1 MSAHSLWDNLFFDFL
16 QLNNIKNIPMLEQSV
31 ILLQIIFIDIVMA
44 ADNAIII
51 GLVAANYAPENR
63 KKIIAFGVAAA
74 FIFRV
79 IFAVGAT
86 TMMSFPAFKLIGGIL
101 LIWVIYNLRND
112 LFGKSKKVRS
122 PGLKSKEARSFSSG
136 VYQVLIA
143 DITLSLD
150 NVLGVAGAAKQHY
163 PLLVIGL
170 LLSVVLIGTLASYFA
185 TYIKKHTWLGWVG
198 IGVILIVA
206 MQLIVGGLDS
216 IGIITINENF
226 RILFHV

>member
-1 MSAHSLWDNLFFDFL
+1 MT
-16 QLNNIKNIPMLEQSV
+16 LEQPI

-51 GLVAANYAPENR
+51 GLIAANYSPNNR

-79 IFAVGAT
+79 IFALSAT
-86 TMMSFPAFKLIGGIL
+86 FLLTISWMKILGGIL
-101 LIWVIYNLRND
+101 LIWVINNLRQD
-112 LFGKSKKVRS
+112 LFEPKKIRS
-122 PGLKSKEARSFSSG
+122 PRLKSKESKTFGMG

-150 NVLGVAGAAKQHY
+150 NVLGVAGAAKNY
-163 PLLVIGL
+163 PGLLIFGL

-185 TYIKKHTWLGWVG
+185 KFIKENRWLGWVG
-198 IGVILIVA
+198 IGIILIVA
-206 MQLIVGGLDS
+206 MQLIVGGLDNL
-216 IGIITINENF
+216 GVITINEDF

>member
-1 MSAHSLWDNLFFDFL
+1 MTLD
-16 QLNNIKNIPMLEQSV
+16 QPI

-51 GLVAANYAPENR
+51 GLIAANYSPDNR

-79 IFAVGAT
+79 VFALSAT
-86 TMMSFPAFKLIGGIL
+86 FLLTIPWMKLVGGIL
-101 LIWVIYNLRND
+101 LIWVINNLRQD
-112 LFGKSKKVRS
+112 LFETKKVRS
-122 PGLKSKEARSFSSG
+122 PRLKSKESKSFGRG
-136 VYQVLIA
+136 VYQVLVA

-163 PLLVIGL
+163 SLLVFGL

-185 TYIKKHTWLGWVG
+185 KYIKENRWLGWVG
-198 IGVILIVA
+198 IGIVLIVA
-206 MQLIVGGLDS
+206 IQLIVSGLANLE
-216 IGIITINENF
+216 IITINENF
-226 RILFHV
+226 RTLFHV

>member
-1 MSAHSLWDNLFFDFL
+1 MSFEEP
-16 QLNNIKNIPMLEQSV
+16 I

-51 GLVAANYAPENR
+51 GLVAASFAPENR

-74 FIFRV
+74 FVFRIV
-79 IFAVGAT
+79 FALSAT
-86 TMMSFPAFKLIGGIL
+86 YLLEIAWFKLVGWIL
-101 LIWVIYNLRND
+101 LIWVIYNLRKD
-112 LFGKSKKVRS
+112 LFETKKIRS
-122 PGLKSKEARSFSSG
+122 PSLKSKESVSFSSG

-163 PLLVIGL
+163 YLLIIGL

-185 TYIKKHTWLGWVG
+185 KYIKEHRWLGYVG
-198 IGVILIVA
+198 IGIILIVA
-206 MQLIVGGLDS
+206 IQLIVGGLDNLKV
-216 IGIITINENF
+216 IQINENF
-226 RILFHV
+226 KILFHI

>member
-1 MSAHSLWDNLFFDFL
+1 MT
-16 QLNNIKNIPMLEQSV
+16 LEQPI

-51 GLVAANYAPENR
+51 GLIAANYSPDNR

-79 IFAVGAT
+79 VFALSAT
-86 TMMSFPAFKLIGGIL
+86 FLLTIPWMKLVGGIL
-101 LIWVIYNLRND
+101 LIWVINNLRQD
-112 LFGKSKKVRS
+112 LFETKKVRS
-122 PGLKSKEARSFSSG
+122 PRLKSKESKSFGRG
-136 VYQVLIA
+136 VYQVLVA

-163 PLLVIGL
+163 GLLIVGL

-185 TYIKKHTWLGWVG
+185 NYIKKHTWLGWVG
-198 IGVILIVA
+198 IIVILIVA
-206 MQLIVGGLDS
+206 IQLIVGGLDS
-216 IGIITINENF
+216 VGVITINENF

>member
-1 MSAHSLWDNLFFDFL
+1 MV
-16 QLNNIKNIPMLEQSV
+16 LEQSI

-51 GLVAANYAPENR
+51 GLIAANFAPDNR

-79 IFAVGAT
+79 VFALSAT
-86 TMMSFPAFKLIGGIL
+86 YLLAFAWIKIIGGIL
-101 LIWVIYNLRND
+101 LIWVIYNLRKD
-112 LFGKSKKVRS
+112 LFESKKVRS
-122 PGLKSKEARSFSSG
+122 PNLKSKESTSFSTG

-163 PLLVIGL
+163 YLLIIGL

-185 TYIKKHTWLGWVG
+185 KYIKEHRWLGWVG
-198 IGVILIVA
+198 IGVIFIVA
-206 MQLIVGGLDS
+206 IQLILGGLDS
-216 IGIITINENF
+216 MDVIKINENF
-226 RILFHV
+226 RSLFHV

>member
-1 MSAHSLWDNLFFDFL
+1 MNLEEP
-16 QLNNIKNIPMLEQSV
+16 II
-31 ILLQIIFIDIVMA
+31 ILQIIFIDIVMA

-51 GLVAANYAPENR
+51 GLVAASYAEKNR

-74 FIFRV
+74 FIFRIV
-79 IFAVGAT
+79 FALSAT
-86 TMMSFPAFKLIGGIL
+86 YLLAFAWIKIVGGIL
-101 LIWVIYNLRND
+101 LIWVIYNLRKD
-112 LFGKSKKVRS
+112 LFEVNKIRS
-122 PGLKSKEARSFSSG
+122 PRLKSKESSSFASG
-136 VYQVLIA
+136 VYKVLIA

-163 PLLVIGL
+163 GLLITGL
-170 LLSVVLIGTLASYFA
+170 LLSVILIGTLASYFA
-185 TYIKKHTWLGWVG
+185 DYIKKHTWLGWVG

-206 MQLIVGGLDS
+206 IQLIIGGLDS

>member
-1 MSAHSLWDNLFFDFL
+1 MV
-16 QLNNIKNIPMLEQSV
+16 LEQSI

-51 GLVAANYAPENR
+51 GMIAANFAPDNR

-79 IFAVGAT
+79 GFALSAT
-86 TMMSFPAFKLIGGIL
+86 YLLAFSWIKIIGGIL
-101 LIWVIYNLRND
+101 LLWVIYNLRKD
-112 LFGKSKKVRS
+112 LFESKKVRS
-122 PGLKSKEARSFSSG
+122 PNLKSKEVTSFSTG

-163 PLLVIGL
+163 WLLVTGL

-185 TYIKKHTWLGWVG
+185 KYIKEHRWLGWVG
-198 IGVILIVA
+198 IGVIFIVA
-206 MQLIVGGLDS
+206 LQLIVGGLDTLK
-216 IGIITINENF
+216 IITINESF
-226 RILFHV
+226 RSLFHV

>member
-1 MSAHSLWDNLFFDFL
+1 
-16 QLNNIKNIPMLEQSV
+16 MLEQFLITFQ
-31 ILLQIIFIDIVMA
+31 ILIIDVVMA

-51 GLVAANYAPENR
+51 GLIAANFAPDNR

-79 IFAVGAT
+79 AFALSAT
-86 TMMSFPAFKLIGGIL
+86 YLLAFSWIKIVGGIL
-101 LIWVIYNLRND
+101 LLWVIYNLRKD
-112 LFGKSKKVRS
+112 LFESKKIRS
-122 PGLKSKEARSFSSG
+122 PNLKSKEATSFSTG

-163 PLLVIGL
+163 WLLVTGL

-185 TYIKKHTWLGWVG
+185 KYIKEHRWLGWLG
-198 IGVILIVA
+198 IGVIFIVA
-206 MQLIVGGLDS
+206 LQLILGGLDNLK
-216 IGIITINENF
+216 IITINESF
-226 RILFHV
+226 RSLFHV

>member
-1 MSAHSLWDNLFFDFL
+1 MF
-16 QLNNIKNIPMLEQSV
+16 LEQSV

-51 GLVAANYAPENR
+51 GMIAANFAPDNR

-79 IFAVGAT
+79 AFALSAT
-86 TMMSFPAFKLIGGIL
+86 YLLAFSWIKIVGGIL
-101 LIWVIYNLRND
+101 LLWVIYNLRKD
-112 LFGKSKKVRS
+112 LFESKKIRS
-122 PGLKSKEARSFSSG
+122 PNLKSKEVSSFSTG

-163 PLLVIGL
+163 WLLVTGL

-185 TYIKKHTWLGWVG
+185 KYIKQHRWLGWVG
-198 IGVILIVA
+198 IGVIFIVA
-206 MQLIVGGLDS
+206 LQLIVGGLDS
-216 IGIITINENF
+216 LSIITINDNF
-226 RILFHV
+226 RSLFHV

>member
-1 MSAHSLWDNLFFDFL
+1 MY
-16 QLNNIKNIPMLEQSV
+16 LEQPI

-51 GLVAANYAPENR
+51 GLIAANYSTDNR
-63 KKIIAFGVAAA
+63 KKIIALGVAAA

-79 IFAVGAT
+79 FFALSAT
-86 TMMSFPAFKLIGGIL
+86 FLLTIPWIKILGGVL
-101 LIWVIYNLRND
+101 LIWVINNLRQD
-112 LFGKSKKVRS
+112 LFDPKRIRS
-122 PGLKSKEARSFSSG
+122 TRLKSKESKTFGMG

-150 NVLGVAGAAKQHY
+150 NVLGVAGAAKNHY
-163 PLLVIGL
+163 PLLIFGL

-185 TYIKKHTWLGWVG
+185 KFIKENTWLGWVG
-198 IGVILIVA
+198 IGIILIVA
-206 MQLIVGGLDS
+206 MQLIVGGLDNL
-216 IGIITINENF
+216 GVITINESF

>member
-1 MSAHSLWDNLFFDFL
+1 MF
-16 QLNNIKNIPMLEQSV
+16 LEQSI

-51 GLVAANYAPENR
+51 GMIAANFAPDNR

-79 IFAVGAT
+79 VFALSAT
-86 TMMSFPAFKLIGGIL
+86 YLLAFAWIKIIGGIL
-101 LIWVIYNLRND
+101 LIWVIYNLRKD
-112 LFGKSKKVRS
+112 LFESKKVRS
-122 PGLKSKEARSFSSG
+122 PNLKSKESTSFSTG
-136 VYQVLIA
+136 VYQVLVA

-163 PLLVIGL
+163 YLLIIGL

-185 TYIKKHTWLGWVG
+185 KYIKEHRWLGWVG
-198 IGVILIVA
+198 IGVIFIVA
-206 MQLIVGGLDS
+206 IQLILGGLDS
-216 IGIITINENF
+216 MNVIKINENF
-226 RILFHV
+226 RSLFHV